1 MTLLNL
7 QGINKSFGA
16 LKVLAD
22 IDLTVSQG
30 QIMSVI
36 GPNGAGKT
44 TLFNVI
50 TGYFQPD
57 SGRVEFE
64 NKNITGLKPFR
75 ITQAGLARSFQI
87 TNIFQRLT
95 VWDNVV
101 LAAQTVSKKRT
112 SFLSRATSQET
123 INQQVEKVLDQVGLS
138 AWAGQPAGTLS
149 HGDQRH
155 LEIGMTLATSPR
167 LLMLDEP
174 TSGMSPAEST
184 STMELIKNLKK
195 QVTILVIEHDMDLVM
210 NLSDHI
216 VVLDFGQKIAE
227 GTPQAIAQNTE
238 VRRVYLGEA

>member
-22 IDLTVSQG
+22 IDLSVSEG

-50 TGYFQPD
+50 TGYLQPD

-112 SFLSRATSQET
+112 SFLSRATSLAT
-123 INQQVEKVLDQVGLS
+123 INRQVEKILDEVGLS
-138 AWAGQPAGTLS
+138 AWAAQPAGTLS

-210 NLSDHI
+210 NLSDLI

-227 GTPQAIAQNTE
+227 GTPQAIAQNKE

>member
-16 LKVLAD
+16 LKVLSD
-22 IDLTVSQG
+22 IDLTVSEG

-50 TGYFQPD
+50 TGYLPPD
-57 SGRVEFE
+57 SGKVEFE
-64 NKNITGLKPFR
+64 NRNITGLKPFR

-87 TNIFQRLT
+87 TNIFARLT
-95 VWDNVV
+95 VWENIA

-112 SFLSRATSQET
+112 SFLSRATSQGT
-123 INQQVEKVLDQVGLS
+123 INQKIEKILDEVGLS
-138 AWAGQPAGTLS
+138 AWTGQPAGTLS

-174 TSGMSPAEST
+174 TSGMSPAESA
-184 STMELIKNLKK
+184 STMDLIKNLKK
-195 QVTILVIEHDMDLVM
+195 QVTIMVIEHDMDLVM

-216 VVLDFGQKIAE
+216 AVLDFGQKIAE
-227 GTPQAIAQNTE
+227 GSPQAIAQNAE